1 MVLSLIDILGS
12 HAAVAILLMYM
23 PHSAH
28 PTCKIQTFLRMRA
41 ASSQLC
47 FITNT
52 CFLVDRLNML
62 ASHHR
67 LQAVREWAIKVK
79 ESGWLHQLWPCT
91 RLAIPWNDTSCIPLQ
106 NYDRNNGLPRGMRQS
121 YFDKKQDE
129 YRQGASAVLGW
140 TYGRRSDD
148 ASLFCI
154 LHL

>member
-1 MVLSLIDILGS
+1 MALTLIDILGS
-12 HAAVAILLMYM
+12 HAAVGILLKYI

-28 PTCKIQTFLRMRA
+28 PTCKIVTFLRMRA
-41 ASSQLC
+41 ASRKLSL
-47 FITNT
+47 FTT
-52 CFLVDRLNML
+52 TSFLVPRLSMM
-62 ASHHR
+62 ARHR
-67 LQAVREWAIKVK
+67 VQAVRECAKKVI
-79 ESGWLHQLWPCT
+79 ESGWLRQLWPCT

-106 NYDRNNGLPRGMRQS
+106 NYDRNSGLPRGMRQS

>member
-79 ESGWLHQLWPCT
+79 ESGWLHQLWPCMK
-91 RLAIPWNDTSCIPLQ
+91 LSSQWNATSWFPLRK
-106 NYDRNNGLPRGMRQS
+106 DRNSVRPQGMRQS
-121 YFDKKQDE
+121 YFIKKQDE
-129 YRQGASAVLGW
+129 YRRGECFLGW
-140 TYGRRSDD
+140 TYGRRSVDG
-148 ASLFCI
+148 SLFCN
-154 LHL
+154 LSL